1 MPFSAP
7 KEAGAPC
14 LAKLCEILTTNEE
27 GVIALMQRA
36 RLAIYLLLLL
46 VAAAALAQVPAED
59 KYVVTATLDRADGM
73 YKCGEEATF
82 AVTVKKN
89 DAILTT
95 GQFDYTL
102 SNDGFKEL
110 SRGQGQLGEQPTIIK
125 GTLAVPGVLRLTVT
139 KVGDKTMWTIPIGA
153 GYELDKIRP
162 AADEPAD
169 FVSYWEEQK
178 ALLRAIPPDMQMT
191 KLDANSNDKQTT
203 YQFSMANING
213 SRVYGWL
220 SVPVKEG
227 KLPAMVLVPA
237 ASVKPYGPGW
247 VGGWG
252 GNGFLTMGI
261 YAHNYPVDLPAA
273 KYDELQKG
281 DLNGYPTQGR
291 DSRDTAY
298 FRRVFLSCTRAMD
311 YLMSRPEWDGKN
323 LLVTGSSQGGGLS
336 LVSAGLEPKVTA
348 IAANVPALC
357 DHSGIL
363 IDRISG
369 WPRMIAGK
377 DAPSAKVAPYFDA
390 VNFARHAK
398 CATVISCGF
407 ADATCPA
414 TSVYAAYSVLPQP
427 KLMVPTPNMGHA
439 QSKEYADLSSKFL
452 NALGKMPPTP

>member
-1 MPFSAP
+1 MPRTRLLC
-7 KEAGAPC
+7 C
-14 LAKLCEILTTNEE
+14 LLALLALT
-27 GVIALMQRA
+27 
-36 RLAIYLLLLL
+36 
-46 VAAAALAQVPAED
+46 AAVAQVAED
-59 KYVVTATLDRADGM
+59 KYLVTATLDRADGM

-89 DAILTT
+89 DALLTT
-95 GQFDYTL
+95 GEFSYSL
-102 SNDGFKEL
+102 SNDGFGEL
-110 SRGQGQLGEQPTIIK
+110 ARGQGQLGEQPTIIK
-125 GTLAVPGVLRLTVT
+125 GKLDVPGVLRLTVT
-139 KVGDKTMWTIPIGA
+139 KVGDKAMWTIPIGA

-178 ALLRAIPPDMQMT
+178 ALLRSIPPDMQMT
-191 KLDANSNDKQTT
+191 KLDANSNAQQTT

-220 SVPVKEG
+220 SVPTKEG
-227 KLPAMVLVPA
+227 KLPAMLQVPA

-247 VGGWG
+247 VGGYG
-252 GNGFLTMGI
+252 GQGFLTMGI
-261 YAHNYPVDLPAA
+261 YAHNYPVDLPAE
-273 KYDELQKG
+273 KYDELGKG
-281 DLNGYPTQGR
+281 DLAGYPTQGR

-311 YLMSRPEWDGKN
+311 YLMARPEWDGTN
-323 LLVTGSSQGGGLS
+323 LLVWGSSQGGGLS

-348 IAANVPALC
+348 IASNVPALC

-407 ADATCPA
+407 ADATCPP

-439 QSKEYADLSSKFL
+439 QSKEFSEIQGAFL
-452 NALGKMPPTP
+452 KSLGKMPAQQP